1 MGEFSGKTAF
11 VTGCSSGIGRQTAHA
26 LARAGANVAITD
38 INGDGLE
45 ETRKQLEQYGVG
57 VEPIVLD
64 VADPDAVNAAVAR
77 TVKRFGGLHCAHNNA
92 GIMGPVQE
100 LLAYTPE
107 VARKLFDVN
116 VFGVLYCMQAQL
128 RHMLDNGGGA
138 IVNTAS
144 VSGVRAVPMIGV
156 YTSTKHAV
164 IGLTKAA
171 AVEYS
176 ARGVRI
182 NAVCPGFV
190 KTNMTAGQFTD
201 EVEQALGEQHPIGR
215 FSQPEEIAEAVIWLL
230 GPKASFST
238 GCTMFVD
245 GGQTC

>member
-1 MGEFSGKTAF
+1 MGDFSGKTAF
-11 VTGCSSGIGRQTAHA
+11 VTGCSSGIGRQSAHA
-26 LARAGANVAITD
+26 LARAGANVMITD
-38 INGDGLE
+38 INGDGLK
-45 ETRKQLEQYGVG
+45 ETEAQLAQYGVG
-57 VEPIVLD
+57 VASTVLD
-64 VADPDAVNAAVAR
+64 VADADAVTAAVQA
-77 TVKRFGGLHCAHNNA
+77 TVKRFGGLQLAHNNA

-107 VARKLFDVN
+107 LTRKLFEVN

-128 RHMLDNGGGA
+128 RHMLDNGGGS

-156 YTSTKHAV
+156 YTATKHAV

-190 KTNMTAGQFTD
+190 KTNMTGGQFSE

-215 FSQPEEIAEAVIWLL
+215 FSQPEEIAEAVLWLL
-230 GPKASFST
+230 SDKASFST

>member
-1 MGEFSGKTAF
+1 MGDFSGKTAF
-11 VTGCSSGIGRQTAHA
+11 VTGCSSGIGRQSAHA
-26 LARAGANVAITD
+26 LARAGANVMITD
-38 INGDGLE
+38 INGPGLE
-45 ETRKQLEQYGVG
+45 ETKKQLAQYGVG
-57 VEPIVLD
+57 VESMVLD
-64 VADPDAVNAAVAR
+64 VADPKAVDAAIAA
-77 TVKRFGGLHCAHNNA
+77 TVKAFGGLQLAHNNA

-100 LLAYTPE
+100 FLAYTPE
-107 VARKLFDVN
+107 VAKKLFDVN

-128 RHMLDNGGGA
+128 RHMLENGGGS

-156 YTSTKHAV
+156 YTATKHAV

-190 KTNMTAGQFTD
+190 KTNMTGGQFSE

-215 FSQPEEIAEAVIWLL
+215 FSQPEEIAEAVLWLL
-230 GPKASFST
+230 SDKASFST